1 MYQVMDDLINNF
13 STFLLGTVNEPYK
26 VVSKYEH
33 NIYSRSLDTK
43 PDQYMHPG
51 KFLSKSGIWIKGHV
65 SLSSVSPL
73 DDSVLVILGHD
84 VAQSQKYN
92 NPFVSFLNNRGFHVG
107 GIDQPGCGESEG
119 LVYNVKT

>member
-43 PDQYMHPG
+43 PDQYTHPQN
-51 KFLSKSGIWIKGHV
+51 FF
-65 SLSSVSPL
+65 
-73 DDSVLVILGHD
+73 
-84 VAQSQKYN
+84 QN
-92 NPFVSFLNNRGFHVG
+92 
-107 GIDQPGCGESEG
+107 
-119 LVYNVKT
+119 LVYGLKDMSHYLLFLH